1 VVVIA
6 IWTAQSRTHTHTAIS
21 TALLSK
27 KRPPNNPTFLK
38 IFLARLNPAGALRQS
53 ARALELSIALVHEER
68 RDRALGA
75 PGRDY
80 HRQLI
85 LLWQIYSRCVLAQI
99 CFRQCGHRCGG
110 GRAMSATMA

>member
-1 VVVIA
+1 MVA
-6 IWTAQSRTHTHTAIS
+6 L
-21 TALLSK
+21 LLSK
-27 KRPPNNPTFLK
+27 KRPTNNPTFLK

-80 HRQLI
+80 HRQLRRVLI
-85 LLWQIYSRCVLAQI
+85 IRRIQCRLLAQKQTSR
-99 CFRQCGHRCGG
+99 RQFC
-110 GRAMSATMA
+110 MSLNDPTRT